1 MQTRAQGCVYQS
13 VFTHIYITSVMD
25 GRSIH
30 SSSMFSSLLSSTQCV
45 LQLRG
50 FVGRLRAAAKIIESV
65 SPSTK
70 LSAQR
75 MSIRVAL
82 TLLRLFQT
90 GNGWQDRHQCLRYHN
105 RAVTHLTR
113 MLNHIQNYL
122 RRNRTLSRVSN
133 VRKKNV
139 WNNQGVK
146 KSAHFCD

>member
-1 MQTRAQGCVYQS
+1 M
-13 VFTHIYITSVMD
+13 FTHIYITSVMD

-82 TLLRLFQT
+82 TLLRLSKQEMADKT
-90 GNGWQDRHQCLRYHN
+90 NIN
-105 RAVTHLTR
+105 A
-113 MLNHIQNYL
+113 
-122 RRNRTLSRVSN
+122 
-133 VRKKNV
+133 
-139 WNNQGVK
+139 
-146 KSAHFCD
+146 CDSTIEP